1 VELSNDQVEAIRHGI
16 RIPAL
21 DTSAPLARG
30 ISEQGELVAL
40 LEIVAES
47 SEWKPRKVFF
57 S

>member
-1 VELSNDQVEAIRHGI
+1 
-16 RIPAL
+16 
-21 DTSAPLARG
+21 LARG